1 MREESIELSFELR
14 KAYHAKQAA
23 YEEMATARE
32 KMQELNQVQTDKWNE
47 AEKLQ
52 AKYDEAKAKQDE
64 AWTEYNA
71 KQNEYKA
78 QIGAEIEAINECKA
92 LEANFLQR
100 ATDETHSAIRD
111 IYQEAAKFFSKLEKQ
126 KVVERD
132 GTISLKRSAIRPD
145 NSTSAQILERL
156 KQVRNEHKEI
166 LESYH
171 FAKNDFNLKNQEFN
185 RLNQKY
191 QMLSEGKED
200 EENTYTSIPKVL
212 ELTESLLLK
221 AGVPEK
227 FWEDSS
233 AEQRADGTID
243 IYYGRSLGDGHGHV
257 VLGPDY
263 QVQYHRQPIA

>member
-1 MREESIELSFELR
+1 MREENLELSFELR

-32 KMQELNQVQTDKWNE
+32 KMQELNQAQTEKWNE
-47 AEKLQ
+47 AEELQ

-78 QIGAEIEAINECKA
+78 QIGAEIEAIKECKELESEFLKRA
-92 LEANFLQR
+92 TKEANAAKKDL
-100 ATDETHSAIRD
+100 
-111 IYQEAAKFFSKLEKQ
+111 YQEAAKFFSKLEKQ

-132 GTISLKRSAIRPD
+132 GTISLKRSVIRPD
-145 NSTSAQILERL
+145 NSASTQILERL

-191 QMLSEGKED
+191 QQLSEGKEE
-200 EENTYTSIPKVL
+200 EENTYTSIPKML
-212 ELTESLLLK
+212 ELNESLLLE

-227 FWEDSS
+227 FWDDSS

-243 IYYGRSLGDGHGHV
+243 IYYGRALGGGHGHI
-257 VLGPDY
+257 VLSPDH
-263 QVQYHRQPIA
+263 QVQYHRKPTA